1 MEMRMELKQAVAAY
15 QMGNVD
21 AFTQLY
27 EESKNYIYVC
37 VHKIMNG
44 SDNLYYAM
52 CDIMN
57 ETYLE
62 ISQSIGKLQDV
73 DKFLSWAGTIATR
86 KSLDYLRKNN
96 SYEILQDE
104 GDAIDNIF
112 DSDEIIPETVLQD
125 REKQRLVKEII
136 DNELTP
142 IQKICIVSYYYNV
155 YM

>member
-62 ISQSIGKLQDV
+62 ISQSIGKLQD
-73 DKFLSWAGTIATR
+73 
-86 KSLDYLRKNN
+86 
-96 SYEILQDE
+96 E